1 MHVTTENFTEQK
13 PSRNKTNWKPGI
25 GETAAFRTY
34 GRILTKT
41 NNRKLS
47 YFLEKQN
54 KDIYGK
60 LFLRYTIVPRPFVV
74 FQVSPMYV
82 LVDGL
87 GSGSTRYHFLD
98 GSPGIGK

>member
-60 LFLRYTIVPRPFVV
+60 LFLRYIYSGGSLSNISFC
-74 FQVSPMYV
+74 VS
-82 LVDGL
+82 
-87 GSGSTRYHFLD
+87 
-98 GSPGIGK
+98 

>member
-1 MHVTTENFTEQK
+1 MVWDHVTTENFTEQK

-60 LFLRYTIVPRPFVV
+60 LFLRYTPPYCYF
-74 FQVSPMYV
+74 
-82 LVDGL
+82 
-87 GSGSTRYHFLD
+87 FL
-98 GSPGIGK
+98 SLFCL